1 MILPSSPIHI
11 IISTIKTGV
20 WIVSCV
26 VSWSCS
32 SAAGTDCKR
41 KALKIH
47 REKCLD
53 CTAGRFLKV
62 CDWVKWWKNRMGRCV
77 FVKVRRSKVERTP
90 SHQIL
95 RTAPPVI
102 LIKIWQIIRLNFFGV
117 IYYKWRASSCL
128 ASWRWWQTTFVQAA
142 A

>member
-32 SAAGTDCKR
+32 SAGTDCKR

-53 CTAGRFLKV
+53 CWSFFKV
-62 CDWVKWWKNRMGRCV
+62 CDWVKWWKNRMGRCS
-77 FVKVRRSKVERTP
+77 VKVRRSKEEDP
-90 SHQIL
+90 QPL
-95 RTAPPVI
+95 RTALPVI

-117 IYYKWRASSCL
+117 IYYKWRVSSCL